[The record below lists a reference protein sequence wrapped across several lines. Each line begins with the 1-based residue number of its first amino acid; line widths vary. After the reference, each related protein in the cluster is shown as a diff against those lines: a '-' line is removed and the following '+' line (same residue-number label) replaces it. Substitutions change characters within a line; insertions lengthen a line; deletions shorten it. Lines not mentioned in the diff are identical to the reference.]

1 MTRERTR
8 FVGVY
13 SRKSEKRRHEGRPDV
28 CFDITYKKNGKLI
41 REKVGWLSEGYSAA
55 AASHVRGE
63 RLRTIRH
70 NEELPHEKTP
80 APLFKEVAKQYLEW
94 AEANKSR
101 GGIGDK
107 SRYERWLKDRFDDK
121 RMDEI
126 TALGLEDMKT
136 AMAKAGMAPKTV
148 AHTLGLVRSMYNR
161 ADDWGLYSGE
171 NPTRKVKKPTI
182 DNKRTR
188 FLTYEEAEILLEAL
202 RQDNRRKKNPGE
214 MKDIKLHDIALFSLH
229 TGARAGE
236 IFNIRGSDVDFEN
249 GLISLY
255 DTKNGETRHA
265 HMTEAL
271 REILKERM
279 PDKPSAYVF
288 VDRNGEKIK
297 EVSNAFERVVTK
309 LKFNEGIKDPRQK
322 ISFHSLRHTFASW
335 LALQGETIQTIAD
348 LLGHK
353 SIQMTMRYAHLSPD
367 HKKRAV
373 MALENGFKE
382 ERRKAATKAEAS
394 QKEATR

>member
-1 MTRERTR
+1 MKRERTR

-55 AASHVRGE
+55 IASHIRGE

-101 GGIGDK
+101 NGISDK
-107 SRYERWLKDRFDDK
+107 SRYEKWLKDRFDEK
-121 RMDEI
+121 RTDEI
-126 TALGLEDMKT
+126 TALDLEDMKT
-136 AMAKAGMAPKTV
+136 AMARAGMAPKTI

-161 ADDWGLYSGE
+161 AADWGLYSGE
-171 NPTRKVKKPTI
+171 NPVRKVKKPTI

-188 FLTYEEAEILLEAL
+188 FLTFEEAEALLQAL

-214 MKDIKLHDIALFSLH
+214 AKDTKLHDIALISLH

-236 IFNIRGSDVDFEN
+236 IFSIRGSDVDFEN
-249 GLISLY
+249 GLITLY

-265 HMTEAL
+265 YMTEAV
-271 REILKERM
+271 REILKRRM
-279 PDKPSAYVF
+279 PDKPSVYVF
-288 VDRNGEKIK
+288 TDRNGDKIK
-297 EVSNAFERVVTK
+297 EVSNAFEKVVK
-309 LKFNEGIKDPRQK
+309 RLKFNEGITDPRQK

-373 MALENGFKE
+373 LALENGLKE
-382 ERRKAATKAEAS
+382 IQKKAAAKAEAS
-394 QKEATR
+394 QKEVLQ